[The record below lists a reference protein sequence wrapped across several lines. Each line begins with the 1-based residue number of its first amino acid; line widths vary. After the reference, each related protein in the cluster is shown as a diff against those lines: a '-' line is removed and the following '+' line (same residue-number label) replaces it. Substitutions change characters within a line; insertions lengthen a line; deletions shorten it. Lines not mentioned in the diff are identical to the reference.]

1 MENND
6 IHNNFGGIYVVI
18 SSSSYAHCN
27 NIYDKRECGVE
38 SAKAYDDTTA
48 VFPGVLKG
56 KNTRGL
62 PHGLYHDPELT
73 WGMPIKPLPRLRIR
87 LAIARKQFRPTRRL

>member
-1 MENND
+1 MKNND
-6 IHNNFGGIYVVI
+6 IHNNYGGIYVVK

-48 VFPGVLKG
+48 VFPRVLKG

-62 PHGLYHDPELT
+62 PHGLYHDLEQFGECLSNPCRG
-73 WGMPIKPLPRLRIR
+73 WG
-87 LAIARKQFRPTRRL
+87 